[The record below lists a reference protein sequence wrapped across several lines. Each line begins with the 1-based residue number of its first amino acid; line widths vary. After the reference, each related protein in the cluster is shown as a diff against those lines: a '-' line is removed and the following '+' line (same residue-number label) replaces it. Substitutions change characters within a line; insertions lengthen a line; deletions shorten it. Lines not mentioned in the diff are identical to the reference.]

1 MRSSEIAFF
10 LNKELRG
17 EDLEINGFSSL
28 SNLVEGTVV
37 FAKKYTRDY
46 AEVLN
51 SAKNVLAIVCE
62 DFSDNIAVSH
72 IISSNPRLDY
82 MRVIGAFFA
91 EKDIPMGIHPSAN
104 IEEGAVIG
112 ENVSI
117 GANCHIGSK
126 VTIGDN
132 TIILPNCSIIGKV
145 SIGHDCYIKPGVVI
159 GGPGFGFEFD
169 ESGAPIHFPH
179 TGGISIGNYVMIGSN
194 STIDRATID
203 ITIIE
208 DNVKI
213 DNLVQIA
220 HNCHI
225 GKNSL
230 IIGGAMIGGGVTIGE
245 SSWISPNVTI
255 LQQVKIGSHCKV
267 GIGSVV
273 LRNIKDGMTV
283 FGNPAKRLTVPR
295 AE

>member
-1 MRSSEIAFF
+1 MRSSEIALF
-10 LNKELRG
+10 LNKELVG
-17 EDLEINGFSSL
+17 EDIDVVGFSSIV
-28 SNLVEGTVV
+28 SVKEWTVV
-37 FAKKYTRDY
+37 FVKKYTREF
-46 AEVLN
+46 AEQLSIVH
-51 SAKNVLAIVCE
+51 NVLAIVCE
-62 DFSDNIAVSH
+62 GYDGINIPH
-72 IISSNPRLDY
+72 IISSNPRLDF
-82 MRVIGAFFA
+82 MRVVGTFFS
-91 EKDIPMGIHPSAN
+91 EKEIPLGIHPTAN
-104 IEEGAVIG
+104 IEEGAKIG
-112 ENVSI
+112 HNVSI

-126 VTIGDN
+126 VKIGDN
-132 TIILPNCSIIGKV
+132 SIILPNCCFYGKV
-145 SIGHDCYIKPGVVI
+145 TIGQNCYIKPGVVI

-169 ESGAPIHFPH
+169 DEGSPVHFPH
-179 TGGISIGNYVMIGSN
+179 TGEVVIGNNVMIGSN

-203 ITIIE
+203 ATIIE

-230 IIGGAMIGGGVTIGE
+230 IIGGAMIGGGVSIGE

-283 FGNPAKRLTVPR
+283 YGNPAKKIQVPKIG
-295 AE
+295 